1 MGNKIK
7 LTDEFITT
15 QLSITKNI
23 ENYDKF
29 TNILWEKSSILL
41 LNLRFA
47 DHILRIAKQ
56 HWKDIEIF
64 PRKYGQHYPAVWWQ
78 HFAHQASQQL
88 LSILW
93 VLHVLGQTL
102 RSDQRLQEGQEYFG
116 SQRVHPCQ
124 GVCHHRTQT
133 CPFVPMQ

>member
-56 HWKDIEIF
+56 H
-64 PRKYGQHYPAVWWQ
+64 
-78 HFAHQASQQL
+78 
-88 LSILW
+88 
-93 VLHVLGQTL
+93 
-102 RSDQRLQEGQEYFG
+102 
-116 SQRVHPCQ
+116 
-124 GVCHHRTQT
+124 
-133 CPFVPMQ
+133 